1 MKLTRKIIA
10 TIVIILSLVMTFT
23 GCEMLDDILG
33 QISGTPAEHQCE
45 NWCAECGKCTDLDCE
60 EDICT
65 EKCEGH
71 TPAHKCESVCTECG
85 KCTDASC
92 KDSACSTKCA
102 GHAVAHKC
110 ESVCADCGKCTDL
123 DCEED
128 ICAEKCEGHTPAHKC
143 ESVCADCGK
152 CTDLDCKEDVCAE
165 KCAGHTPAHKC
176 ESVCPE
182 CGKCT
187 DASCKDSACSTKCAG
202 HAVAHKCESACTE
215 CGKCTDVNCKEDICA
230 EKCEGHNQ
238 GSESAEI
245 KTGTAYKFGMAQGNK
260 GGDIYYLSGGT
271 ASTYYL
277 ATSSNILEAV
287 DVYVEEANGGYH
299 LYYEKGGKH
308 YINVEKVTGSD
319 GYDHVNAVIADTAI
333 TVYTYNAELKT
344 LTVTIDDVS
353 YALGTRNDKEYTTVG
368 PCDISKDPFVCTFHI
383 YEGGN
388 PGGGT
393 GTDENGKFD
402 LSLIPEPDFNAAGF
416 DGYYVV
422 NNNVPFFTDAEKH
435 TTECFEKYSQFDSLG
450 RVGVAFACVCQNTM
464 PTTDREGQSYKPTG
478 WIQNSYS
485 IVSGG
490 SLYNRSHLIAWSLAG
505 ENDTKE
511 NLATGTAYMNQHTMQ
526 IFENMVLNYLKSN
539 KATNKVLYRVTPVF
553 NGDNLLCSGVLME
566 AYSLDDNGT
575 DVQFCVFVYNIQEGV
590 HLDYATG
597 KNRLATSS
605 DAPYY
610 GTGAGFGTSEGG
622 NQGGNSGN
630 EGGNQGGNEGGTTT
644 PVVPVPGDK
653 YIVSAN
659 NANGTIYLDGTVT
672 SGRFNA
678 TADKSKAVE
687 ITVSTVE
694 GGFVLSF
701 EKNGVTQYIV
711 MDDSST
717 GGKLTENAAEAS
729 IFEWNADLN
738 TYMVAEDNNSR
749 AFGVGISATH
759 SNMSPY
765 DASSA
770 TNAGKYSWGLFT
782 KLGESEGGTT
792 NPDQGGTTTP
802 DDGNQGGTTPDD
814 GNTGTEDE
822 KTFTFVLN
830 VSSKKIH
837 DPDCSS
843 AAKISEKNRKDW
855 TGTYAELQQLL
866 DSGYTTC
873 GTCKPATE

>member
-10 TIVIILSLVMTFT
+10 TIVVILSLVMTFT

-45 NWCAECGKCTDLDCE
+45 NWC
-60 EDICT
+60 T
-65 EKCEGH
+65 E
-71 TPAHKCESVCTECG
+71 
-85 KCTDASC
+85 
-92 KDSACSTKCA
+92 
-102 GHAVAHKC
+102 
-110 ESVCADCGKCTDL
+110 CGKCTDL

-128 ICAEKCEGHTPAHKC
+128 ICAEKCE
-143 ESVCADCGK
+143 
-152 CTDLDCKEDVCAE
+152 
-165 KCAGHTPAHKC
+165 GHTPAHKC

-202 HAVAHKCESACTE
+202 HTAAHKCEIACTV
-215 CGKCTDVNCKEDICA
+215 CGKCTDVNCKEDVCA

-238 GSESAEI
+238 GSENAEI
-245 KTGTAYKFGMAQGNK
+245 KAGTAYKFGMAQGNK

-319 GYDHVNAVIADTAI
+319 GYDHVNAVIADTAV
-333 TVYTYNAELKT
+333 TVYTYNTELKT

-539 KATNKVLYRVTPVF
+539 TATNKVLYRVTPVF

-622 NQGGNSGN
+622 NQGGNSGNEGGN

-738 TYMVAEDNNSR
+738 TYMVAEDSNSR
-749 AFGVGISATH
+749 AFGVGISVTH

-782 KLGESEGGTT
+782 KVSESEGGTT
-792 NPDQGGTTTP
+792 NPDQGGTTNPDQGGTTP
-802 DDGNQGGTTPDD
+802 EGGNQGGTTPDD

>member
-10 TIVIILSLVMTFT
+10 TIIVILSLVMTFT
-23 GCEMLDDILG
+23 GCETLDDILG

-45 NWCAECGKCTDLDCE
+45 NWC
-60 EDICT
+60 T
-65 EKCEGH
+65 E
-71 TPAHKCESVCTECG
+71 
-85 KCTDASC
+85 
-92 KDSACSTKCA
+92 
-102 GHAVAHKC
+102 
-110 ESVCADCGKCTDL
+110 CGKCTDL

-143 ESVCADCGK
+143 ESVCTECGK
-152 CTDLDCKEDVCAE
+152 CTDLDCEEDICAE
-165 KCAGHTPAHKC
+165 KCEGHTA
-176 ESVCPE
+176 
-182 CGKCT
+182 
-187 DASCKDSACSTKCAG
+187 
-202 HAVAHKCESACTE
+202 AHKCESACTE

-238 GSESAEI
+238 GSANAEI

-299 LYYEKGGKH
+299 LYYDKGGKH

-319 GYDHVNAVIADTAI
+319 GYDHVNAVIADTAV
-333 TVYTYNAELKT
+333 TVYTYDAELKT
-344 LTVTIDDVS
+344 LTVTIDNVS

-435 TTECFEKYSQFDSLG
+435 TTECFEKYSQLDSLD
-450 RVGVAFACVCQNTM
+450 RVGVAFACVCNNTM
-464 PTTDREGQSYKPTG
+464 PPEGDTRGDIGHIKPTG
-478 WIQNSYS
+478 WNQNMSYS
-485 IVSGG
+485 GLNH
-490 SLYNRSHLIAWSLAG
+490 LYDRSHLIAWSLTDEDDNA
-505 ENDTKE
+505 K
-511 NLATGTAYMNQHTMQ
+511 NLATGTVYMNQHTMQ

-566 AYSLDDNGT
+566 AYSLDDGGE
-575 DVQFCVFVYNIQEGV
+575 DIQFCVFVYNIQEGV

-701 EKNGVTQYIV
+701 EKDGVTQYIV

-738 TYMVAEDNNSR
+738 TYMVAEDSNSR

-770 TNAGKYSWGLFT
+770 TNAGKYSWGVFT

-802 DDGNQGGTTPDD
+802 EGGNQGGTTPDD

-830 VSSKKIH
+830 VSTKKIH

-843 AAKISEKNRKDW
+843 VAKMSEKNRKDW

-866 DSGYTTC
+866 DSDYTTC